1 LIAHFSVQW
10 HIFLCN
16 GKQENSTDT
25 EENRRE
31 DGRERVAGLRTG
43 GSGRQSARDMVERG
57 WPVSRREA
65 AGGNQLWK
73 RYGRERMAGL
83 KTGGSAAAL
92 PPACTGTQGM
102 INLQGLSASRI
113 RRRQ

>member
-43 GSGRQSARDMVERG
+43 GSGRQSAMEEI
-57 WPVSRREA
+57 WQRED
-65 AGGNQLWK
+65 
-73 RYGRERMAGL
+73 GRSQDGRQRSCA
-83 KTGGSAAAL
+83 
-92 PPACTGTQGM
+92 
-102 INLQGLSASRI
+102 ASRLYGNT
-113 RRRQ
+113 RDD